1 MALSLL
7 VRCVLDFCSEKEGQF
22 DDEKDQNEAEQN
34 EEDLDA
40 EERDENEEEVNTEDI
55 NDEDDEDDR
64 LSGDVSLKFNII
76 FCLFLSLEIYYSR
89 VIFISYINE

>member
-1 MALSLL
+1 MCSWFLNCFL
-7 VRCVLDFCSEKEGQF
+7 CSEKEGQF

-34 EEDLDA
+34 EEDLDG

-55 NDEDDEDDR
+55 HDEDDEDDR

-76 FCLFLSLEIYYSR
+76 FCLFLSFEIYYSC
-89 VIFISYINE
+89 VILISYINE

>member
-1 MALSLL
+1 MALLL
-7 VRCVLDFCSEKEGQF
+7 YVRCVLDFCSEKEGQF

-34 EEDLDA
+34 EEDLDG

-55 NDEDDEDDR
+55 NDEDDEDDN

-76 FCLFLSLEIYYSR
+76 FCLFFKFRNLL
-89 VIFISYINE
+89 

>member
-1 MALSLL
+1 M
-7 VRCVLDFCSEKEGQF
+7 CTDFCSEKEGQF

-34 EEDLDA
+34 EEDLDG